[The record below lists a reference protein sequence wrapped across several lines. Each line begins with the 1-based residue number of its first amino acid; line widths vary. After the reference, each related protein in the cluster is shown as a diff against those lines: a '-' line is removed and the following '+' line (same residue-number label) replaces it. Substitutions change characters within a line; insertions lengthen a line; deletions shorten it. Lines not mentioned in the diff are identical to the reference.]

1 MVVAGFVVGG
11 TSGSGELAWVAGPVV
26 TGAVVTGVRADLAWA
41 DAAWVDAAWLD
52 CGDEPHP
59 VRLPARMAA
68 ATMAI
73 AIGNLLMPHPLVR
86 RPVMSR
92 S

>member
-11 TSGSGELAWVAGPVV
+11 ASGSGELAWVAAGV
-26 TGAVVTGVRADLAWA
+26 VVTGVRA

-52 CGDEPHP
+52 RGDEPHP

>member
-11 TSGSGELAWVAGPVV
+11 ASGSGELAWVAGAVV
-26 TGAVVTGVRADLAWA
+26 TGAVVTGVRA

-73 AIGNLLMPHPLVR
+73 AIGNLLMPTPWSAG
-86 RPVMSR
+86 P
-92 S
+92 